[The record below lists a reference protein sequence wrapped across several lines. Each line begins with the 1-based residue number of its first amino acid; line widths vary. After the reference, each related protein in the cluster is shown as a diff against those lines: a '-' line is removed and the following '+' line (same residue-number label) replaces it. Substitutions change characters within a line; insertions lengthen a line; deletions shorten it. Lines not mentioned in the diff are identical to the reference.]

1 MAKLLPA
8 GIPVSKRIFDLLLTT
23 LGLAILSPFLLVLI
37 LLVWINHGRPVFF
50 RQVRPG
56 YKAQPFR
63 IFKFRTMRD
72 LYGSDGNLL
81 PDAERLTRF
90 GRFMRSFSLDEIPE
104 LFNVLLGDMSLV
116 GPRPLLTSYLPR
128 YSAEQMRRHNVVP
141 GMTGWAQ
148 VNGRNALTW
157 EDKFRLDVWYVDHQ
171 SLWLDI
177 KILFLTLWKAFKREG
192 INAPGS
198 ATAPEFMGSDPDTPS
213 A

>member
-8 GIPVSKRIFDLLLTT
+8 GIPVSKRIFDLLLTA
-23 LGLAILSPFLLVLI
+23 LGLAILSPFLVILI
-37 LLVWINHGRPVFF
+37 VLVWINHGLPVFF

-116 GPRPLLTSYLPR
+116 GPRPLLMSYLPR
-128 YSAEQMRRHNVVP
+128 YSTEQMRRHDVIP

-148 VNGRNALTW
+148 VNGRNALSW
-157 EDKFRLDVWYVDHQ
+157 PERLRMDVWYVDNW
-171 SLWLDI
+171 SFWLDV
-177 KILFLTLWKAFKREG
+177 KILFMTVIKVLKREG
-192 INAPGS
+192 ISEPGQ
-198 ATAPEFMGSDPDTPS
+198 ATVTEFLGTKEE
-213 A
+213 

>member
-8 GIPVSKRIFDLLLTT
+8 GIPVSKRIFDLVLTT
-23 LGLAILSPFLLVLI
+23 LGLAILSPFLLILI
-37 LLVWINHGRPVFF
+37 LLVWINHGKPVFF

-56 YKAQPFR
+56 YMAQPFR

-72 LYGSDGNLL
+72 LYDSDGNLL

-116 GPRPLLTSYLPR
+116 GPRPLLMSYLPR
-128 YSAEQMRRHNVVP
+128 YSAEQMRRHNVIP

-148 VNGRNALTW
+148 VNGRNALSW
-157 EDKFRLDVWYVDHQ
+157 PKRLRMDVWYVDNW
-171 SLWLDI
+171 SFWLDI
-177 KILFLTLWKAFKREG
+177 KILVMTMIKVLKREG
-192 INAPGS
+192 ISEPGQ
-198 ATAPEFMGSDPDTPS
+198 ATVSEFMGTKEE
-213 A
+213 

>member
-148 VNGRNALTW
+148 VNGRNALSW
-157 EDKFRLDVWYVDHQ
+157 PKRLQMDVWYVDNW
-171 SLWLDI
+171 SFWLDI
-177 KILFLTLWKAFKREG
+177 KILFMTVIKVLKREG
-192 INAPGS
+192 ISEPGQ
-198 ATAPEFMGSDPDTPS
+198 ATVSEFMGTEEE
-213 A
+213 